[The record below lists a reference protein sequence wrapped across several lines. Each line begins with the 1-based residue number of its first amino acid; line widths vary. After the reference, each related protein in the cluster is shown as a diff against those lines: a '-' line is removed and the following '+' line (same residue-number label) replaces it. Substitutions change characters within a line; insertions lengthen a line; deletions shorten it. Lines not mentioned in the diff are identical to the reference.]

1 MIKGWNQSEDEIK
14 IEKPNKIEDIVETIL
29 VFNGRNQIGKGLT
42 MTPNQMPVRLAIT
55 LAQLQSENNLLK
67 LKNEIRQLL
76 YSLYCS
82 KKITKLIYSG
92 LMKSIQKW
100 R

>member
-1 MIKGWNQSEDEIK
+1 MDGTNDMSEDEIK

-29 VFNGRNQIGKGLT
+29 VFNGQNQIGKGLT

-67 LKNEIRQLL
+67 LKNEIR
-76 YSLYCS
+76 
-82 KKITKLIYSG
+82 
-92 LMKSIQKW
+92 
-100 R
+100 

>member
-1 MIKGWNQSEDEIK
+1 
-14 IEKPNKIEDIVETIL
+14 
-29 VFNGRNQIGKGLT
+29 

-76 YSLYCS
+76 YSLY
-82 KKITKLIYSG
+82 KL
-92 LMKSIQKW
+92 K
-100 R
+100 